1 MKDNYPPVL
10 KMLGQRNP
18 TDSDTM
24 LWIALVLL
32 LMPIVLLLGNYLRLY
47 LQRRYNRIRSYDQLE
62 KLAGTKGLS
71 YPEQNTVERIADTT
85 HLKNPVQLLSSVE
98 AFDRAIAT
106 YMKKVETLPWLEME
120 EQIELIQKIR
130 HKVGFR
136 YLSPERPPVSTRE
149 LKSGQKIYSL
159 AASPKGVRL
168 IYADIF
174 DINDLA
180 IFTRAFRT
188 AKKPIKLGKKNQIWG
203 FFWSEGGGEYRF
215 KTHLLKEVQRPAYY
229 LLLKHGD
236 QLHHNSNR
244 EVFVCEQNT
253 EIVVEWISTL
263 KHGNNL
269 SPNIFERIQPPETL
283 ALSLTHISGSGFG
296 LSFDGR
302 IEVDDLVRIKGA
314 DTLPSFLQEM
324 IGRVVKSTEE
334 TVECR
339 FLNMNAEQHHQLL
352 THIASN
358 MTVDE
363 FQRRLRVKRAPQ
375 KRR

>member
-10 KMLGQRNP
+10 KLLGQRNP

-24 LWIALVLL
+24 LWIAVVLL
-32 LMPIVLLLGNYLRLY
+32 LLPILLLLGNYLRLY
-47 LQRRYNRIRSYDQLE
+47 LQRRYNRVRSYDQLE
-62 KLAGTKGLS
+62 KIAGEKGLS
-71 YPEQNTVERIADTT
+71 YPEQTTVEMITDTT
-85 HLKNPVQLLSSVE
+85 QLKNPVQLLSSVE
-98 AFDRAIAT
+98 AFDRAIST

-120 EQIELIQKIR
+120 DQVERILNIR

-149 LKSGQKIYSL
+149 LKVRQKIYSL
-159 AASPKGVRL
+159 AASSKGIRL

-188 AKKPIKLGKKNQIWG
+188 SKKAIKLGKKNNIWG

-215 KTHLLKEVQRPAYY
+215 KTNLLKEVHRPAHY

-236 QLHHNSNR
+236 QLHHNANR
-244 EVFVCEQNT
+244 EVFVCDQNIQ
-253 EIVVEWISTL
+253 IVAEWISALSHSNT
-263 KHGNNL
+263 L
-269 SPNIFERIQPPETL
+269 SPNAFDRIETPETI

-302 IEVDDLVRIKGA
+302 IEVDDLIRIKGA
-314 DTLPSFLQEM
+314 DNLPTFLQDI
-324 IGRVVKSTEE
+324 IGRVVKITEDA
-334 TVECR
+334 TECR
-339 FLNMNAEQHHQLL
+339 FLNMDAEPHHQLL

-358 MTVDE
+358 MTIDQ
-363 FQRRLRVKRAPQ
+363 FQKRLKVRRTPQ